1 MPKLFKIVLFTFV
14 LICFGMFSNVSPAS
28 ALSVSTNISEKYSEI
43 QAGERL
49 YFEIDI
55 KYPENPKRKDLQL
68 NYEVTKDNEVI
79 AQSKVL
85 KAIETQASFLDFI
98 VIPESSDTGL
108 YHLDIKISDYENL
121 SEEVSTSFH
130 VVGNKNQQL
139 KVYFFILLGV
149 ISLVVI
155 LVIVNIIVSKKKLS
169 LTQTKKPSN

>member
-1 MPKLFKIVLFTFV
+1 MSKILKIALFI
-14 LICFGMFSNVSPAS
+14 LICLGIFSDVPSVL
-28 ALSVSTNISEKYSEI
+28 ALSVSTNISEKYTEI

-68 NYEVTKDNEVI
+68 NYEITKDNEVI

-98 VIPESSDTGL
+98 AIPESSDTGL
-108 YHLDIKISDYENL
+108 YHLNVKISDYENL

-130 VVGNKNQQL
+130 VIGNKNQQL

-155 LVIVNIIVSKKKLS
+155 LVTVNIIISKKKLP
-169 LTQTKKPSN
+169 LRNPVPKGE